1 MSTHT
6 PVLIDEL
13 FGELKLPEG
22 DSRWV
27 VIHTKPRCEKKL
39 ATYAKQNN
47 ISYYLPQFTATRI
60 YQRRKVNFANVM
72 FPGYLFVVMHLLQK
86 PVLSLS
92 GYVVGYIKVID
103 QNELL
108 RDLTNL
114 NRGSAR
120 NADIKAGLW
129 LAKGLEVEITD
140 GAFKGTKG
148 VVESHDKLSEVHLQV
163 NMLHQCVIVK
173 IDPKHVKVLGE
184 FEIVE
189 QEG

>member
-1 MSTHT
+1 MATHT

-13 FGELKLPEG
+13 FGELILPTGEF
-22 DSRWV
+22 RWAV
-27 VIHTKPRCEKKL
+27 VHTKPRCEKKL
-39 ATYAKQNN
+39 ATYAKQNG

-60 YQRRKVNFANVM
+60 YQRRKINFANVM
-72 FPGYLFVVMHLLQK
+72 FPGYLFVVIS
-86 PVLSLS
+86 LSQRQILTLS
-92 GYVVGYIKVID
+92 GYVVSYIKVID

-108 RDLTNL
+108 HDLINL
-114 NRGSAR
+114 NRGSAKKE
-120 NADIKAGLW
+120 DLKAGLW
-129 LAKGLEVEITD
+129 LSKGLEVEITG

-163 NMLHQCVIVK
+163 NMLHQSVIIK

-189 QEG
+189 QET